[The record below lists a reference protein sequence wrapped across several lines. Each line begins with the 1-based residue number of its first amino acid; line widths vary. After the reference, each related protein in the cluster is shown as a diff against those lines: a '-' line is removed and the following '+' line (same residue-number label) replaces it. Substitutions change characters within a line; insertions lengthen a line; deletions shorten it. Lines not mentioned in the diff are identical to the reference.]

1 MVARTIEPPA
11 ASPATLE
18 RPRRRFSA
26 DDYDRII
33 AAGIFEEDEPVELCD
48 GEVVYMAPIGAA
60 YSASV
65 DRGNAFFTPRTAGK
79 AIVRVQSSFRLN
91 DWWQPEP
98 DLLLLRYRDDFYHEA
113 LPRVEDVLLL
123 IEVADSSLLCDRE
136 RKIPQYGKDGIGESW
151 LVDLANERLL
161 VYRTPLDGRY
171 SETRSLGRG
180 APIAPLAFP
189 ELTLTLDDLIGP
201 KA

>member
-1 MVARTIEPPA
+1 MVAKRAEQPMGSSA
-11 ASPATLE
+11 AIE

-26 DDYDRII
+26 DDYDRMI

-48 GEVVYMAPIGAA
+48 GEIVYMAPIGAA
-60 YSASV
+60 HSASV
-65 DRGNAFFTPRTAGK
+65 DRGNAFFTPRTVGK

-98 DLLLLRYRDDFYHEA
+98 DLLVLRYRDDFYRDA

-123 IEVADSSLLCDRE
+123 IEIADSSLLYDRE
-136 RKIPQYGKDGIGESW
+136 SKIPQYGKDGVRESW

-161 VYRTPLDGRY
+161 IYRTPVDGRY

-180 APIAPLAFP
+180 EPIAPLAFP
-189 ELTLTLDDLIGP
+189 ELAITLEDLIGP